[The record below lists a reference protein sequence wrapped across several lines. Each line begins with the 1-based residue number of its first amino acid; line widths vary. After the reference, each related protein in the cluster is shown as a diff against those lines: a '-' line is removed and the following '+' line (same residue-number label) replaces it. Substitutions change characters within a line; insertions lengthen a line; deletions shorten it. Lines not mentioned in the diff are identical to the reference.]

1 MDVKIRPYAES
12 MIPATKAFNGRLR
25 EAGVGRQ
32 FPEKHVSDELP
43 KREGS
48 SVYQQ
53 YYLAVDGDDVRGGYV
68 LKHQLFCFRGETVP
82 GAFCRLPISE
92 AAIDRTY
99 DPVDAQVVQ
108 DAQNKRSVLVNAYV
122 GGAEGPYAQLLRSLG
137 WGLYPVPFL
146 FKIRR
151 PFRCLRGFVAL
162 RHSAAR
168 RMALDAAA
176 FSGLGWLGLEIMQR
190 SRRRPPPVAETTAW
204 DEVPGFGDW
213 ADELWQDC
221 RTGYAMVAVRDADV
235 LTALYPEH
243 SERFLR
249 LRVTQ
254 EDRVIG
260 WAVVLD
266 TTFSGHEHYGEL
278 RVGSI
283 ADCLARPEN
292 AHQVVHAATRYLE
305 RRGVD
310 LIVSNQSHAAWCAGL
325 SACGYTRGPTNFVMA
340 ASRDVLTLLDPFE
353 RSVGA
358 VHVNRGDGDGPAQ
371 L

>member
-48 SVYQQ
+48 SVYQE
-53 YYLAVDGDDVRGGYV
+53 YYLAVDGDEVRGGYV
-68 LKHQLFCFRGETVP
+68 LRHQLFCFQGETVP
-82 GAFCRLPISE
+82 GAFCRLSISE
-92 AAIDRTY
+92 AVIDRRY
-99 DPVDAQVVQ
+99 DPVDAQVVR
-108 DAQNKRSVLVNAYV
+108 DAQNKRSVLVTTGV
-122 GGAEGPYAQLLRSLG
+122 GGPEGQYAQLLRSLG

-146 FKIRR
+146 FKVLR
-151 PFRCLRGFVAL
+151 PFRCLRGLVSF
-162 RHSAAR
+162 RRSAVR

-176 FSGLGWLGLEIMQR
+176 FSGLGWLGLKTMQR
-190 SRRRPPPVAETTAW
+190 VGQRPPPAAETTAW

-235 LTALYPEH
+235 LTALYPEN
-243 SERFLR
+243 SGRFRR
-249 LRVTQ
+249 LRVTEKGQ
-254 EDRVIG
+254 VIG

-266 TTFSGHEHYGEL
+266 TTVSGHEDYGEL

-283 ADCLARPEN
+283 ADCLACPEK
-292 AHQVVHAATRYLE
+292 AHQVAHAATCYLE

-325 SACGYTRGPTNFVMA
+325 RACGYTRGPTNFVLA
-340 ASRDVLTLLDPFE
+340 VSQDVLTLLDPFE
-353 RSVGA
+353 RSIGS
-358 VHVNRGDGDGPAQ
+358 VHVNRGDGDGPVQ